1 MAGNFPLW
9 LTGGNVGGG
18 KFSDYS
24 SLGYS
29 PSFDGMGFQY
39 ADGSLKSTTQLSG
52 ATQSSSAGSGGG
64 TNWAAYAPLA
74 SMGIELGAGIGN
86 AIGSYFT
93 GKAQQGAY
101 ELQGQLEWQNAVS
114 KASTLQFNAQQ
125 IQQTAGKQ
133 EYALYRQQKTRLE
146 SMKAETAANGVAME
160 GSAAHVIA
168 SQAAVDAKNREAL
181 IEESSNQQYSMLL
194 GAQQSLQQGRNA
206 VAYYNAMGKAARKN
220 AKISGYVGL
229 MQSTASVIKMGGQNY
244 KDTGSFWGIG

>member
-18 KFSDYS
+18 KFGDYS
-24 SLGYS
+24 IGSS
-29 PSFDGMGFQY
+29 QTFDGMGFQY
-39 ADGSLKSTTQLSG
+39 SNGSLTATTPLSG
-52 ATQSSSAGSGGG
+52 AAQSSSAGSGGG

-74 SMGIELGAGIGN
+74 SMSIELGAGIGN

-101 ELQGQLEWQNAVS
+101 ELQGQLEWQNA
-114 KASTLQFNAQQ
+114 AAQAATMQFNAQQ
-125 IQQTAGKQ
+125 IQASAGKQ
-133 EYALYRQQKTRLE
+133 EYALYRQQKSHLE
-146 SMKAETAANGVAME
+146 TMKAQTSANGVAIE

-181 IEESSNQQYSMLL
+181 IEESSKQQYAQLL

-220 AKISGYVGL
+220 ARISGYVGL
-229 MQSTASVIKMGGQNY
+229 MQSAASVIKMGGQNY